1 MEYDIGAKD
10 FDLPAMS
17 VQILAENA
25 VKHGVSVRREG
36 GTVRIKTVRDG
47 DEVVIIVEDD
57 GVGFDVTKQMD
68 SSHIGIDNVRSR
80 VSTMVGGSLD
90 IASEPDKGT
99 VATIR
104 FPIA

>member
-1 MEYDIGAKD
+1 M
-10 FDLPAMS
+10 
-17 VQILAENA
+17 
-25 VKHGVSVRREG
+25 G